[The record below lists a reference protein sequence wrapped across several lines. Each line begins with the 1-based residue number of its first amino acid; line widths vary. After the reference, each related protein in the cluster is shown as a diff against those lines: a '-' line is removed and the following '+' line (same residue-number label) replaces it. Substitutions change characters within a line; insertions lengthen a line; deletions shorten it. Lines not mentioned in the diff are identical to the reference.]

1 MKLYISL
8 FLMCMTVV
16 FIVQNAE
23 VVEIKYLF
31 WTLSISRALLMF
43 LVLAIGII
51 IGWLLHGMAGLR
63 KTAK

>member
-1 MKLYISL
+1 MKLYVSL
-8 FLMCMTVV
+8 FLMCMAVV

-23 VVEIKYLF
+23 VVEIRYLL

-51 IGWLLHGMAGLR
+51 TGWLLHGMAGL
-63 KTAK
+63 KKAAK